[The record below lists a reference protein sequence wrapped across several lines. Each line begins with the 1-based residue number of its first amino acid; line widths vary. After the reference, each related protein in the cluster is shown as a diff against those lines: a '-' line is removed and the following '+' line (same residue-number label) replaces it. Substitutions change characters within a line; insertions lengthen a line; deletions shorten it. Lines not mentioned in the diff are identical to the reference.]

1 MSFAEKRVKFV
12 GKEVVY
18 FWQCLTVLHVM
29 FKEYLFFL
37 LLKTTGFIV
46 GWEWKEDFR
55 AVIYNTCDVH
65 IL

>member
-1 MSFAEKRVKFV
+1 MAVPHSFTRNV
-12 GKEVVY
+12 
-18 FWQCLTVLHVM
+18 QRIHVFM
-29 FKEYLFFL
+29 

-55 AVIYNTCDVH
+55 EVIYNTCDVH